1 MKNRIKETR
10 VAKGMTQGELANKS
24 GLTRPYISKLENNEE
39 RIFEKELVANAFGYF
54 GNGVRRNGRRRNGG
68 SGRPS

>member
-39 RIFEKELVANAFGYF
+39 SVIKNTTMNSIANAL
-54 GNGVRRNGRRRNGG
+54 GNHDLQAPFLSSTNIF
-68 SGRPS
+68 

>member
-39 RIFEKELVANAFGYF
+39 SVIKNTTMNSIANAF
-54 GNGVRRNGRRRNGG
+54 
-68 SGRPS
+68 